1 MWNDSVSEVEE
12 NPPDLFDDGVS
23 DEALIQALTEGLTEV
38 GENHPDLFDDGV
50 SDEAFAA
57 SGWSVRL

>member
-23 DEALIQALTEGLTEV
+23 DEVLIQ
-38 GENHPDLFDDGV
+38 
-50 SDEAFAA
+50 
-57 SGWSVRL
+57 R